1 MTNAITDFTPW
12 LPWAACGLLLVV
24 ILLLISAARRS
35 GRTPDRAFLDIHFAH
50 LRHGHE
56 RMERSL
62 REEVA
67 RTRTENTAVLESIR
81 RTVAEQM
88 TEMRRDNTEKLEV
101 MRQTVDEKLHRT
113 LEERLGES
121 FRLVSERLEQ
131 VHSGLGEMRTLA
143 GGVGDLKRVLSN
155 VKTRGIWGEVQLGAL
170 LEQILT
176 PEQFA
181 RDVRVRPTSRDV
193 VEFAVRLPGPHDD
206 GSGEILLPIDA
217 KFPQED
223 YERLLIA
230 SEQADA
236 QGVEQASKALEIRIR
251 NSARDIRD
259 KYIAPPH
266 TTDFAILF
274 LPTEGLYAETLRRP
288 GLCEQLQRDYRIVA
302 AGPTTLAALLNS
314 LQIGFRTLAIQ
325 KRSGEVWETL
335 RAVKA
340 EFAHYGAVMEKVKK
354 KLDEASSTIEKE
366 VTVRT
371 RAIDR
376 RLRTVEEL
384 PPTEMPPLPE
394 TENTDDH

>member
-1 MTNAITDFTPW
+1 MNISVADLPQW
-12 LPWAACGLLLVV
+12 LPWITCGLLLIV
-24 ILLLISAARRS
+24 ILILIPIALRSAKA
-35 GRTPDRAFLDIHFAH
+35 PDRAFMGMYFDHFH
-50 LRHGHE
+50 HNHE
-56 RMERSL
+56 RMERGL
-62 REEVA
+62 REEIA

-88 TEMRRDNTEKLEV
+88 TQMRTENTAKLEV
-101 MRQTVDEKLHRT
+101 MRQTVDEKLQST
-113 LEERLGES
+113 LEKRLGES
-121 FRLVSERLEQ
+121 FRQVSERLEQ
-131 VHSGLGEMRTLA
+131 VHQGLGEMRNLA
-143 GGVGDLKRVLSN
+143 GGVGDLKRVLTN
-155 VKTRGIWGEVQLGAL
+155 VKTRGIWGEVQLGSL

-181 RDVRVRPTSRDV
+181 RDVRVRPAGREV
-193 VEFAVRLPGPHDD
+193 VEFAVRLPGPQED
-206 GSGEILLPIDA
+206 GIGEILLPIDA

-236 QGVEQASKALEIRIR
+236 LGVEQASKALEIRIK

-259 KYIAPPH
+259 KYIVPPY

-288 GLCEQLQRDYRIVA
+288 GLCDQLQRDYRIVP

-314 LQIGFRTLAIQ
+314 LQMGFRTLAIQ

-335 RAVKA
+335 RAVKT
-340 EFAHYGAVMEKVKK
+340 EFARYGEVMEKVKK

-366 VTVRT
+366 VAVRT

-376 RLRTVEEL
+376 KLRKVEEL
-384 PPTEMPPLPE
+384 PMDKPPALSASE
-394 TENTDDH
+394 DDE